1 MTDPK
6 SVQTSNKPDEYDIPQ
21 LNTYK
26 KRRSSHKG
34 KVTVFKNYLESLLKS
49 KKPLSDLDIIQLSNR
64 LESYKSLANE
74 FDKNQTLIDD
84 IVGVSDEQLRER
96 EQFEIEYQYQLALGI
111 HLLRENETACVA
123 GSVPTPTAGDTATK
137 AFIKLPTIDLPHFS
151 GECQNWLEYRDTFE
165 SLIHNNKSIDDI
177 QKFHYL
183 RASLQGEASD
193 IIKSLEMSS
202 HNYRVAWEL
211 ITERYNNTHQLIY
224 NHLHALF
231 SIQNIEK
238 ESATSLR
245 QLLDTVNKNLRALNN
260 LGEPTVDTIL
270 IYLITSKLDFT
281 TLRYWKESSKNNT
294 VEKPTLQDLKSY
306 LSDRFMLLQNLE
318 DTKNIHENIQQT
330 DSKSHT
336 SKSDN
341 KDKQSR
347 IPCPLCKGQ
356 HFLFACPQFKQM
368 TVEKRIEKVSKFSN
382 FCANCLHNGH
392 ETKSCRGGACKYCQ
406 KKHNTMLH
414 IHKEPTKDTAHT
426 TLASNS
432 SSQHTSVLLST
443 ALVHV
448 IANDGT
454 PHLARVL
461 LDSGSTSCYITNS
474 LSTKLNLTLEPIRGT
489 VSGINQQHT
498 KIFHRTNVLIKSLH
512 GSFTVNL
519 SCLVLDTIAHSLPHM
534 RINTQGLNIPKHL
547 KLADPQFYEPAP
559 IDILLGADIFWQIIS
574 SGHIRLGKQQPTL
587 QETELGWL
595 VSGCTTNTDKH
606 TNSCFFNN
614 NNSDQLS
621 RFWELDS
628 LSNSQINDP
637 SESDACEIIFTQT
650 TTRQSDGRFVVNI
663 PFKKSPD
670 CLGDS
675 YYQAKKRF
683 YSIENRMNS
692 NHTYKQQY
700 SNFITEYIQLGHMTL
715 NKHLHKNTHIHS
727 EHNTSII
734 HSSANSTN
742 TNIQHS
748 PVYYLPHHGII
759 RESSTTTKFRAVF
772 DGSAKTSSKLA
783 LNDIQLVGPVV
794 QDDLISILIRFRQ
807 HKYIISADIEKMFRQ
822 ITVAEHQRPLQ
833 QIIWRYNPTEPLQ
846 TYTLNTV
853 TYGTA
858 SAPFLATRCIKQI
871 GLDCQNTQNHSDS
884 YDHKLVSE
892 IILHDFYCDDL
903 LTGIDDESVLL
914 EIAKGVFSELQ
925 KYQFPLRKWQSNCP
939 AVLNKLGFND
949 SDSTTFNLSSNDPSK
964 TLGIYWNINK
974 DTISYTVHSEFVS
987 QKQIT
992 KRTILSTIGHI
1003 FDPLGL
1009 ISPCVLEAKLIMQQM
1024 WINNI
1029 SWDGEIPVSI
1039 QQQWARFVES
1049 LSFINHLSIPRRA
1062 FHDSSRDNIELHI
1075 FCDASQQAY
1084 GACAYIRTYTPGGN
1098 INVQLLVAKGRVA
1111 PLKTLTIP
1119 RLELCAAFTG
1129 VNLSNKVLNSL
1140 RNKNNCKCYY
1150 WSDSIIVL
1158 SWINSPTH
1166 KLQTFVKHKVTD
1178 ILKHTEPQS
1187 WYYVP
1192 TKQNPAD
1199 IITKCTNAQQLL
1211 HTPLWFSGPDFLRND
1226 DNHSWPEQPGHLSVS
1241 DLPEVRSQ
1249 THLTHKH
1256 TIDNNSFIYKYSNF
1270 NKLTRIVAYIL
1281 RFIHHCKHKQSNNIN
1296 TKTCQQV
1303 CIGDVMPL
1311 STSELN
1317 SARYQLAKIVQLD
1330 FFFEEYQLLLHN
1342 KQLPASHRLNSLNP
1356 FIEDNHLIRVGGRL
1370 AQSPFNYDRKFP
1382 ILLHP
1387 AHHITQIIFS
1397 TYHITLLHAGP
1408 QLLLSHIRQAF
1419 WPISGRNLARKTTQ
1433 SCVTCKRFKGKIIT
1447 PIMGQLPE
1455 QRLHANFV
1463 FSDVGVDYAG
1473 PIMINNRKGRGSVL
1487 IKSYIC
1493 IFICFVVKAVHLELV
1508 TDLTTESY
1516 IAAINRFISRRG
1528 KPNNIYSDNGR
1539 NLVGAAR
1546 VITNFIGNHSESIYS
1561 CAAEQGVNFH
1571 FIPPYSPHFGGL
1583 WESTVKSVKHHLK
1596 RVLGMANLTYEE
1608 MYTLLVQIEGI
1619 LNSRPL
1625 TPLSSDPS
1633 DLSALTPF
1641 HFLIG
1646 RTLTVLPHPQM
1657 SDCDSARLPRHQRV
1671 ELLRQHFWRRFNKEY
1686 ISQLHQRTRWQRT
1699 QGALTEGSLV
1709 IVKDEALPVAQW
1721 PLGRIVKLYPGHDGE
1736 ARVADIKIKT
1746 GTIRRAFHKICPL
1759 LDGPS
1764 D

>member
-6 SVQTSNKPDEYDIPQ
+6 SAQTLNNPNECDIPH

-34 KVTVFKNYLESLLKS
+34 KVTVFKNYLESLTS
-49 KKPLSDLDIIQLSNR
+49 KKPLSDLDIIQLRNR
-64 LESYKSLANE
+64 LESYKYLANE

-84 IVGVSDEQLRER
+84 ITGVSDEQLRER
-96 EQFEIEYQYQLALGI
+96 EQFEMDYQSQLALGI
-111 HLLRENETACVA
+111 HLLRENETAGVD
-123 GSVPTPTAGDTATK
+123 GSVPTPSEGNTTK

-151 GECQNWLEYRDTFE
+151 GDYHNWLEYRDTFE
-165 SLIHNNKSIDDI
+165 SLIHNNKSIDSI

-193 IIKSLEMSS
+193 VIKSLEMSS
-202 HNYRVAWEL
+202 NNYRVAWEL

-231 SIQNIEK
+231 NIQIIEK

-245 QLLDTVNKNLRALNN
+245 HLLDTVNKNLRALNT
-260 LGEPTVDTIL
+260 LGEPTVDSML
-270 IYLITSKLDFT
+270 IYLITSKLDIT
-281 TLRYWKESSKNNT
+281 TLRYWKESINNDT
-294 VEKPTLQDLKSY
+294 VEKPTLQNLKTY
-306 LSDRFMLLQNLE
+306 LSNRFMLLQNLE
-318 DTKNIHENIQQT
+318 DTKTTQQT
-330 DSKSHT
+330 DSKSH
-336 SKSDN
+336 SLKSDA

-347 IPCPLCKGQ
+347 ISCPLCKGH
-356 HFLFACPQFKQM
+356 HFLFGCSQFKQM

-406 KKHNTMLH
+406 QKHNTMLH
-414 IHKEPTKDTAHT
+414 IHKGPTKDTVHT

-432 SSQHTSVLLST
+432 SSQSQHASVLLST

-448 IANDGT
+448 IAGDGT

-474 LSTKLNLTLEPIRGT
+474 LSKKLNLTFEPIHGT
-489 VSGINQQHT
+489 VSGINQQQTNIFYRT
-498 KIFHRTNVLIKSLH
+498 KIQIKSLH
-512 GSFTVNL
+512 GSFTTNL
-519 SCLVLDTIAHSLPHM
+519 SCLVLDTIAQSLPYM

-547 KLADPQFYEPAP
+547 KLADPQFYEPAAV
-559 IDILLGADIFWQIIS
+559 DILLGADIFWQIIS
-574 SGHIRLGKQQPTL
+574 SGHIRLGKNQPTL

-595 VSGCTTNTDKH
+595 VSGCTTNTNKQA
-606 TNSCFFNN
+606 NSCFFNN

-628 LSNSQINDP
+628 LTNTQVDDP
-637 SESDACEIIFTQT
+637 SDSDACEIIFTQT
-650 TTRQSDGRFVVNI
+650 TTRQSDGRFVVTI

-675 YYQAKKRF
+675 YFQAKRRF

-692 NHTYKQQY
+692 NPTYKQQY
-700 SNFITEYIQLGHMTL
+700 SNFITEYIQLGHMSL
-715 NKHLHKNTHIHS
+715 NKHSHQNTYIKS
-727 EHNTSII
+727 EHKTSNLQ
-734 HSSANSTN
+734 SGTSTN
-742 TNIQHS
+742 TNTQHS
-748 PVYYLPHHGII
+748 PVYYLPHHGIV
-759 RESSTTTKFRAVF
+759 RETSTTTKFRVVF
-772 DGSAKTSSKLA
+772 DGSAKTSSKLS

-794 QDDLISILIRFRQ
+794 QDDLVSILIRFRQ
-807 HKYIISADIEKMFRQ
+807 HKFIISSDIEKMFRQ
-822 ITVAEHQRPLQ
+822 VMLMEHQRPTQ

-858 SAPFLATRCIKQI
+858 SAPYLATRCIKQI
-871 GLDCQNTQNHSDS
+871 GLDCKNTQNHSDS
-884 YDHKLVSE
+884 YDHKIVSE
-892 IILHDFYCDDL
+892 VILHDFYCDDL
-903 LTGIDDESVLL
+903 LTGTDDESLL
-914 EIAKGVFSELQ
+914 FEIAKGVFLELK
-925 KYQFPLRKWQSNCP
+925 KYQFPLRKWQSNCQT
-939 AVLNKLGFND
+939 VLQHLGFND
-949 SDSTTFNLSSNDPSK
+949 SKDTTFNLSSNDPSK

-1009 ISPCVLEAKLIMQQM
+1009 ISPCILEAKLIMQQM
-1024 WINNI
+1024 WTHNV
-1029 SWDGEIPVSI
+1029 SWDDEIPVSI
-1039 QQQWARFVES
+1039 QQQWAKFVES

-1062 FHDSSRDNIELHI
+1062 FNDSSRDYIELHI

-1084 GACAYIRTYTPGGN
+1084 GACAYIRTYTSDGS
-1098 INVQLLVAKGRVA
+1098 ISVQLLVAKGRVA
-1111 PLKTLTIP
+1111 PLKALTIP

-1129 VNLSNKVLNSL
+1129 VNLSNKILNSV
-1140 RNKNNCKCYY
+1140 RNKNY
-1150 WSDSIIVL
+1150 
-1158 SWINSPTH
+1158 
-1166 KLQTFVKHKVTD
+1166 
-1178 ILKHTEPQS
+1178 
-1187 WYYVP
+1187 
-1192 TKQNPAD
+1192 
-1199 IITKCTNAQQLL
+1199 
-1211 HTPLWFSGPDFLRND
+1211 
-1226 DNHSWPEQPGHLSVS
+1226 
-1241 DLPEVRSQ
+1241 
-1249 THLTHKH
+1249 
-1256 TIDNNSFIYKYSNF
+1256 
-1270 NKLTRIVAYIL
+1270 
-1281 RFIHHCKHKQSNNIN
+1281 
-1296 TKTCQQV
+1296 
-1303 CIGDVMPL
+1303 
-1311 STSELN
+1311 
-1317 SARYQLAKIVQLD
+1317 
-1330 FFFEEYQLLLHN
+1330 
-1342 KQLPASHRLNSLNP
+1342 
-1356 FIEDNHLIRVGGRL
+1356 
-1370 AQSPFNYDRKFP
+1370 
-1382 ILLHP
+1382 
-1387 AHHITQIIFS
+1387 
-1397 TYHITLLHAGP
+1397 
-1408 QLLLSHIRQAF
+1408 
-1419 WPISGRNLARKTTQ
+1419 
-1433 SCVTCKRFKGKIIT
+1433 
-1447 PIMGQLPE
+1447 
-1455 QRLHANFV
+1455 
-1463 FSDVGVDYAG
+1463 
-1473 PIMINNRKGRGSVL
+1473 
-1487 IKSYIC
+1487 
-1493 IFICFVVKAVHLELV
+1493 
-1508 TDLTTESY
+1508 LTTESY

-1528 KPNNIYSDNGR
+1528 KPNNIYSDNGK

-1546 VITNFIGNHSESIYS
+1546 MVTNFLRNHGESIYS

-1596 RVLGMANLTYEE
+1596 RVLGMAHLTYEE

-1625 TPLSSDPS
+1625 TPLSSDPN

-1657 SDCDSARLPRHQRV
+1657 SDCDTARLPRHHRI

-1686 ISQLHQRTRWQRT
+1686 ISQLHQRTRWQRSR
-1699 QGALTEGSLV
+1699 GALTEGSLV

-1736 ARVADIKIKT
+1736 ARVADIRVKT

-1759 LDGPS
+1759 LDVPS

>member
-151 GECQNWLEYRDTFE
+151 GEYQNWLEYRDTFE

-846 TYTLNTV
+846 TYMLNTV

-1356 FIEDNHLIRVGGRL
+1356 FIGDNHLIRVGGRL

-1546 VITNFIGNHSESIYS
+1546 VITNFIRNHSESIYS